1 MIAEGKRLNPPML
14 KSRGTGMNKIYDVHI
29 TFEGWFKMLRPVTL
43 PEIRSR
49 FDIALIRTP
58 VRIEQVRLRREGM
71 SPARLKDI
79 KKALRTFHSFELL
92 AGTTYR
98 FQMTK
103 KETEPE
109 RVRIAAMCNEMT
121 HLADFQVKLYEYGW
135 KPNKIRA
142 IFWLGGMAI
151 GTVTRILGIRA
162 VLKSGVWLENRA
174 VNHYKEL
181 LETVDWDDDSREMVE
196 KNCSDEMGHVERWT
210 ALLAE
215 HEKVRHLRV
224 AG

>member
-1 MIAEGKRLNPPML
+1 
-14 KSRGTGMNKIYDVHI
+14 
-29 TFEGWFKMLRPVTL
+29 MLRPVILTD
-43 PEIRSR
+43 IRSR
-49 FDIALIRTP
+49 FDMALIRTP
-58 VRIEQVRLRREGM
+58 VRIEQVQLRRRGM
-71 SPARLKDI
+71 NRARLQEI
-79 KKALRTFHSFELL
+79 KKALRRFHSFELL

-103 KETEPE
+103 NETEPE

-135 KPNKIRA
+135 KPNKIRG
-142 IFWLGGMAI
+142 IFWLGGMTI
-151 GTVTRILGIRA
+151 GTATRILGIRS

-174 VNHYKEL
+174 VKHYKEL

-215 HEKVRHLRV
+215 YDKVRHLKV